1 MASKPK
7 YWYKI
12 SLLCLLPPSSD
23 LILSYFVWHN
33 RYYIYLSTQ
42 LREAE
47 SSRYRYIHIILRLLL
62 HALCCYLEFCVA
74 GCKSFQEVIVT
85 VWIGELLKQIL

>member
-1 MASKPK
+1 M
-7 YWYKI
+7 
-12 SLLCLLPPSSD
+12 
-23 LILSYFVWHN
+23 
-33 RYYIYLSTQ
+33 
-42 LREAE
+42 REAE